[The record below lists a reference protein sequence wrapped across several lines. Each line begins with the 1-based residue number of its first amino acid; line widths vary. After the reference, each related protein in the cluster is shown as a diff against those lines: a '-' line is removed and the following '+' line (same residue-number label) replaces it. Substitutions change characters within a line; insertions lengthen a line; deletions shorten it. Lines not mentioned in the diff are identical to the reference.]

1 MEKETFYRES
11 MQPWPDLVPYVKN
24 ITLEKIRLEIFIYQ
38 AGETNNPPIIM
49 IHGLGDEADTWR
61 YVIGPLS
68 QNYHVIALDLPGF
81 GRSAKPKREYT
92 PKFLINSI
100 LEVLALMDI
109 DQAILMGS
117 SLGAMLSHAIAI
129 KHPDKA
135 LGLILVGGTLLQNQ
149 RMKDKNLRLMSI
161 PFVGEWLYTR
171 LRKDPHAAFQSL
183 ANVYYRLDGLP
194 QKDRDFLFTRVN
206 RRVWSDDQ
214 RRAYFSTLRNLTPWI
229 RTIQDQLPTM
239 LSALNVPTLI
249 IRGEFDTLFSSE
261 NARGVAKVQPSTTLV
276 TLEKSGHLPHQENPI
291 EFLNAVAD
299 WLNFLQ

>member
-1 MEKETFYRES
+1 MEKETFYREP
-11 MQPWPDLVPYVKN
+11 MQPWPDLVPFVKN
-24 ITLEKIRLEIFIYQ
+24 ITLEKMRLEIFIYQ
-38 AGETNNPPIIM
+38 AGEINNPPIIM

-81 GRSAKPKREYT
+81 GRSAKPKRDYT
-92 PKFLINSI
+92 PKFLIDTI
-100 LEVLALMDI
+100 LEVMSLMDI

-129 KHPDKA
+129 KHPEKA
-135 LGLILVGGTLLQNQ
+135 LGLILVGGSLLQNQ
-149 RMKDKNLRLMSI
+149 SMKDKSLRLMSI

-183 ANVYYRLDGLP
+183 ANVYHRLDGLP

-249 IRGEFDTLFSSE
+249 IRGEFDTLFPSE
-261 NARGVAKVQPSTTLV
+261 NARGVAQVQPSTTLI

-291 EFLNAVAD
+291 KFLNAVTD
-299 WLNFLQ
+299 WLNLIQ

>member
-1 MEKETFYRES
+1 MEKETFYREP
-11 MQPWPDLVPYVKN
+11 MQPWPDLVPFVKN
-24 ITLEKIRLEIFIYQ
+24 ITLEKMRLEIFIYQ
-38 AGETNNPPIIM
+38 AGEINNPPIIM

-81 GRSAKPKREYT
+81 GRSAKPKRDYT
-92 PKFLINSI
+92 PKFLIDTI
-100 LEVLALMDI
+100 LEVMSLMDI

-129 KHPDKA
+129 KHPEKA

-149 RMKDKNLRLMSI
+149 SMKDKSLRLMSI

-183 ANVYYRLDGLP
+183 ANVYHRLDGLP
-194 QKDRDFLFTRVN
+194 QKDHDFLFTRVN

-249 IRGEFDTLFSSE
+249 IRGEFDTLFPSE
-261 NARGVAKVQPSTTLV
+261 NARGVAQVQPSTTLI

-291 EFLNAVAD
+291 KFLNAVTD
-299 WLNFLQ
+299 WLNLIQ